1 MGMSTS
7 VVFLRSKDNDQY
19 QKMLRVA
26 QTCTEAGV
34 ELPEEVDN
42 YFDGEFEYNP
52 EGPLEMN
59 AEKVATEYHAE
70 MQEGYEIKV
79 SDIPDG
85 VDVIRFYNSY

>member
-7 VVFLRSKDNDQY
+7 VVFLRSKDNEQY

-34 ELPEEVDN
+34 DLPDEVED
-42 YFDGEFEYNP
+42 YFDGEYEWNP
-52 EGPLEMN
+52 EGPLEMD
-59 AEKVATEYHAE
+59 ADKFLKEHHAE

-79 SDIPDG
+79 SDIPEG
-85 VDVIRFYNSY
+85 VDVIRFINSY